1 MGYLP
6 PMKTVFFFLLMSL
19 GVLFG
24 QDQKVLGKSEE
35 ESYEGKIVRITVGE
49 KDLSIGASFK
59 FMERTLDRA
68 KEEGAKAVIF
78 DLDTPGGL
86 AFPTKELM
94 SKLANLE
101 IPTIA
106 FVNSEASSAGS
117 FIAISTDRI
126 YMTPGS
132 NIGSSAI
139 VSGSGQKIDPVM
151 RAKLESFFGSHVRYI
166 SKQKGHRPE
175 VIEAMMFLSEKER
188 KVGDVVV
195 EPGKLLNLNS
205 TEATQLMDDG
215 PLLAKAELATL
226 DDVLKAEGWS
236 SDDVVTA
243 APSGFE
249 RLAWWI
255 ASASGLLIM
264 VGLAGGYLEFKTPGF
279 GIGGIVSI
287 TAFSIFFFGNY
298 LAGNMAGY
306 ELVAIF
312 VLGLVFIAVEIFI
325 IPGFG
330 LAGITGLLMVVGALG
345 FSMIDG
351 VEWQKYQ
358 LSGTGFSELLT
369 AMSGPATQL
378 AFGIF
383 GSLFLLYLMMKFLPK
398 VKFINDHMLPGA
410 LAAGTGMAV
419 DGHFDDRVGM
429 TGVAT
434 SNLRPSGK
442 VEVDGKVLEVITEGE
457 FISKGDAI
465 RIVSEDGM
473 GVVVKKVPS

>member
-1 MGYLP
+1 LGYLP
-6 PMKTVFFFLLMSL
+6 AMKTVFFFLLMSL
-19 GVLFG
+19 GVLFS

-35 ESYEGKIVRITVGE
+35 KSYEGKIVRITVGE

-68 KEEGAKAVIF
+68 KDEGAKAVIF

-101 IPTIA
+101 MPTIT

-139 VSGSGQKIDPVM
+139 VNSMGEIDPVM

-166 SKQKGHRPE
+166 AEKKGHRRE
-175 VIEAMMFLSEKER
+175 VIEAMMFLSDEER

-195 EPGKLLNLNS
+195 KPGGLLSLNS
-205 TEATQLMDDG
+205 TEATKLMDDG

-236 SDDVVTA
+236 SDDLVTA
-243 APSGFE
+243 TPSGFE
-249 RLAWWI
+249 RVAWWV

-264 VGLAGGYLEFKTPGF
+264 VGLAGGYFEFKTPGF

-287 TAFSIFFFGNY
+287 AAFTIFFFGNY
-298 LAGNMAGY
+298 FAGNMANY
-306 ELVAIF
+306 ELVAVF
-312 VLGLVFIAVEIFI
+312 VLGLVFIAVEIFV

-330 LAGITGLLMVVGALG
+330 VAGITGLLMVVGSLA
-345 FSMIDG
+345 FSMLDG

-358 LSGTGFSELLT
+358 LGGSGVSELLI

-383 GSLFLLYLMMKFLPK
+383 GSLLLLYLMMKFLPK
-398 VKFINDHMLPGA
+398 IKFINDHMLPGSLA
-410 LAAGTGMAV
+410 LGTGMAV

-434 SNLRPSGK
+434 SDLRPSGK
-442 VEVDGKVLEVITEGE
+442 VEIEGKVLEVMTAGE

-465 RIVSEDGM
+465 QILSEDGM
-473 GVVVKKVPS
+473 GVVVKKVPD